1 VLQGF
6 RGAIDTILSAVFVV
20 AVDRID
26 GWFVGNIPN
35 HAAAARAIEE
45 GNAKK
50 ARSAMERVLGYTQ
63 SKLAKRNRQA
73 KARKV
78 GAVKATN
85 PRRKK

>member
-26 GWFVGNIPN
+26 GWFEENLAN

-63 SKLAKRNRQA
+63 SKLAKRNREINSRNGRPG
-73 KARKV
+73 KAGKSRLTK
-78 GAVKATN
+78 
-85 PRRKK
+85 